1 MTLVIRPYETRD
13 ADGANA
19 VARAAFAQYEPHY
32 DDWPAFIERIGRLA
46 ELASEGE
53 LLVAEQGGAI
63 VGAVL
68 HVPPGRPRSAIFPM
82 EWSVVR
88 MLVVAP
94 AARGQG
100 AGRRLMAACLRCA
113 RDIGAPAVVLHTSP
127 VMTTAL
133 RMYETIGFVRD
144 RDIPPIQGMAYGR
157 YMLPAAAI
165 AQALEMLE
173 APRD

>member
-1 MTLVIRPYETRD
+1 MTLVIRRYEPRD

-19 VARAAFAQYEPHY
+19 VARAAFAQYEAHY
-32 DDWPAFIERIGRLA
+32 DDWPTFIERVGRLGD
-46 ELASEGE
+46 LAPEGD
-53 LLVAEQGGAI
+53 LLVAEQGDAI

-68 HVPPGRPRSAIFPM
+68 HVPPGGPRSAIFPP

-94 AARGQG
+94 EARGQG

-113 RDIGAPAVVLHTSP
+113 RTAGAPAVVLHTSP
-127 VMTTAL
+127 VMATAL
-133 RMYETIGFVRD
+133 RMYEAIGFVRD

-157 YMLPAAAI
+157 YMLPASRI
-165 AQALEMLE
+165 AQALATLE

>member
-1 MTLVIRPYETRD
+1 MTITVRPYETRD
-13 ADGANA
+13 AAGANE
-19 VARAAFAQYEPHY
+19 VARAAFAQYEQHY
-32 DDWPAFIERIGRLA
+32 DDWPAFIERIGRLD
-46 ELASEGE
+46 ELAPEGE

-68 HVPPGRPRSAIFPM
+68 HVAPGRPRSAIFPL

-127 VMTTAL
+127 VMATAL

-157 YMLPAAAI
+157 YMLPAAGI
-165 AQALEMLE
+165 GQALAMLE

>member
-1 MTLVIRPYETRD
+1 MTLVIRPFETRD

-19 VARAAFAQYEPHY
+19 VARAAFAQYEHHY
-32 DDWPAFIERIGRLA
+32 DDWPAFIDRIGRLA
-46 ELASEGE
+46 ELAPEGD
-53 LLVAEQGGAI
+53 LLVAEQAGTI

-68 HVPPGRPRSAIFPM
+68 HVPPGRPRSAIFPL

-113 RDIGAPAVVLHTSP
+113 RDVGAPAVALHTSP
-127 VMTTAL
+127 AMATAL

-157 YMLPAAAI
+157 YMLPATGLAQAI
-165 AQALEMLE
+165 AMLE
-173 APRD
+173 VPRG